1 MAVLADKEGELRKM
15 TFFMEDLTPKLCLR
29 HLPIEMRWD
38 YAVKRPITLCEK
50 LSTHHP
56 SYPRYVVLIVDR
68 DKLHRLRQPDL
79 NFDDIVYVTFLYG
92 DGESGKYNYFP
103 VFFEL
108 T

>member
-1 MAVLADKEGELRKM
+1 MAVLANEEGELRKM
-15 TFFMEDLTPKLCLR
+15 TFFMEDLTPKLRLR
-29 HLPIEMRWD
+29 HLSIKMGWD
-38 YAVKRPITLCEK
+38 HAVKRPEKLCEK
-50 LSTHHP
+50 LSIHY
-56 SYPRYVVLIVDR
+56 SDYPRYVVLIVDR